1 MEKVLTRFSF
11 NKIAISYTS
20 EESLI
25 NVDSFLCKDQ
35 LNKVHVSDHGRY
47 NQQIIVRLKTE
58 QLCKAGCTAVR
69 IYIFCMTNISS
80 GTAERL
86 QGFK

>member
-1 MEKVLTRFSF
+1 MEKGLSRFSF
-11 NKIAISYTS
+11 NKIVINYTS

-35 LNKVHVSDHGRY
+35 LNKVHVPDHGRY

-58 QLCKAGCTAVR
+58 QLCKAVR
-69 IYIFCMTNISS
+69 I
-80 GTAERL
+80 
-86 QGFK
+86 